1 MLVQKTTSDINKQ
14 VQSFNLWL
22 EEGVSAFNGGD
33 VSTYQSVL
41 ESTSQYLAQLCQSGL
56 AELALLLEPFWYMS
70 LVKKVESDDHYAASF
85 RHHTSALWS
94 AGRLLS
100 PGPILSGDPNC
111 IAFIAQNSVLLGH
124 TEAMLLVMEDW
135 RRRYPRLRILFVGL
149 TPCQPELAARLAT
162 LGIQVLTPAAKFP
175 PFALAKWL
183 RQTLFAENVGT
194 AVWLSLPLWVPFFF
208 GYRVAKRQIFWS
220 LKFHA
225 VHLGDDIIHIGM
237 TKKRD
242 GTVNIHGKPWLAFQP
257 PLAVAINERDTG
269 TRAKLRGDYQDKFLF
284 ATLAREEK
292 FNSPRFA
299 NAVAR
304 ILQRC
309 PGSIFM
315 FTGREIS
322 PVLERALV
330 EHGVAEQAM
339 FVGWVDT
346 ELYANLIDCFL
357 ETFPFG
363 CGVTGMQALSH
374 GTPVISLWDTD
385 TLPTFYFESESQAL
399 RFHPNWNVLTD
410 EEAYVNAAV
419 DRFQRW
425 GQGEQRTPIPR
436 ETIASLDSAK
446 YEQFFKLVT
455 GVCS

>member
-1 MLVQKTTSDINKQ
+1 MQKTIPDIKKQ
-14 VQSFNLWL
+14 VQSFNLRL
-22 EEGVSAFNGGD
+22 EQGVSAFNSGD

-41 ESTSQYLAQLCQSGL
+41 ESTGHHLARLCHSGR
-56 AELALLLEPFWYMS
+56 AELALILELSWYAS
-70 LVKKVESDDHYAASF
+70 LVKKVESDEHYAASF
-85 RHHTSALWS
+85 RHHAPALWS
-94 AGRLLS
+94 AGRRIS

-111 IAFIAQNSVLLGH
+111 IAFVAQNSVLLGH
-124 TEAMLLVMEDW
+124 TEVMLLVMEDW
-135 RRRYPRLRILFVGL
+135 KRRYPRLRILFVGL
-149 TPCQPELAARLAT
+149 TPCQPALAERLAALSIEAF
-162 LGIQVLTPAAKFP
+162 TPKTNLRP
-175 PFALAKWL
+175 LESVKWL
-183 RQTLFAENVGT
+183 RQTLADENAGT

-208 GYRVAKRQIFWS
+208 GYRVAKRQVFWS

-225 VHLGDDIIHIGM
+225 VHLGDEVVHIGM

-257 PLAVAINERDTG
+257 PLAVSIQERDTA
-269 TRAKLRGDYQDKFLF
+269 TRASMRGVDHNNFLF
-284 ATLAREEK
+284 GTLAREEK

-299 NAVAR
+299 AAVAR
-304 ILQRC
+304 ILKRC
-309 PGSIFM
+309 PGSTFI

-330 EHGVAEQAM
+330 EHDVAEQAV

-385 TLPTFYFESESQAL
+385 TLPTFYFEDESQAS
-399 RFHPNWNVLTD
+399 RFHPNWHVSTD
-410 EEAYVNAAV
+410 EEVYIDAAV
-419 DRFQRW
+419 DRFERW
-425 GQGEQRTPIPR
+425 RQGEQRIPISR
-436 ETIASLDSAK
+436 ETITSLDDAK
-446 YEQFFKLVT
+446 YEQFFNLVT

>member
-1 MLVQKTTSDINKQ
+1 MLSPQISRDLGKQ
-14 VQSFNLWL
+14 IQLFNRRLDQ
-22 EEGVSAFNGGD
+22 GASAFGVGD
-33 VSTYQSVL
+33 LQTYRSALHSTGRSLEQLCKSGEVELSLVL
-41 ESTSQYLAQLCQSGL
+41 ELT
-56 AELALLLEPFWYMS
+56 WYQS
-70 LVKKVESDDHYAASF
+70 LVKKVETEDHYHACF
-85 RHHTSALWS
+85 QHHTQALWA
-94 AGRLLS
+94 AGRRMS
-100 PGPILSGDPNC
+100 PGPTIAGNTDS
-111 IAFIAQNSVLLGH
+111 IAFVAHNSVLLGH
-124 TEAMLLVMEDW
+124 TEVMLLVMEDW
-135 RRRYPRLRILFVGL
+135 KKRFPKLRMFFVGL
-149 TPCQPELAARLAT
+149 TPCMPDLAERLAM
-162 LGIQVLTPAAKFP
+162 LGVDAITPATKLP
-175 PFALAKWL
+175 PLALARWL
-183 RQTLFAENVGT
+183 RQTLWTENVGT
-194 AVWLSLPLWVPFFF
+194 AVWLSLPVWAPYLF
-208 GYRVAKRQIFWS
+208 GYRIAKRQVFWA
-220 LKFHA
+220 LKFHP
-225 VHLGDDIIHIGM
+225 VHLGDEIIHIGM

-242 GTVNIHGKPWLAFQP
+242 GTVNIHGKPWMAFQP

-374 GTPVISLWDTD
+374 GTPVISLWDAD
-385 TLPTFYFESESQAL
+385 TLPTFYFEGESQAS

-425 GQGEQRTPIPR
+425 GQGEQRTPISR
-436 ETIASLDSAK
+436 EMIASLDSAK

>member
-1 MLVQKTTSDINKQ
+1 MLSPKATLNLDEQIQ
-14 VQSFNLWL
+14 AFNLQL
-22 EEGVSAFNGGD
+22 EEGASAFAHGD
-33 VSTYQSVL
+33 SITYQCKL
-41 ESTSQYLAQLCQSGL
+41 ESTGRFLERLCQSGL
-56 AELALLLEPFWYMS
+56 VELALSLELPWYQS
-70 LVKKVESDDHYAASF
+70 LVKKVESDEHYAGCF
-85 RHHTSALWS
+85 QHHTKPLWS
-94 AGRLLS
+94 AGRRMS
-100 PGPILSGDPNC
+100 PGPIPTGDLNS

-124 TEAMLLVMEDW
+124 TEVMLLVMADW
-135 RRRYPRLRILFVGL
+135 KRRYPQLRIRFVGL
-149 TPCQPELAARLAT
+149 TPCQKELAQRLAAIGIEWIAPSARLQP
-162 LGIQVLTPAAKFP
+162 L
-175 PFALAKWL
+175 ALASWL
-183 RQTLFAENVGT
+183 RDVLASENIGT
-194 AVWLSLPLWVPFFF
+194 AVWLSLPLWVPFIF
-208 GYRVAKRQIFWS
+208 GYRIAKRQVFWS

-225 VHLGDDIIHIGM
+225 VHLGDEIVHIGM
-237 TKKRD
+237 TKERD

-257 PLAVAINERDTG
+257 PLAVSIDERDTV

-304 ILQRC
+304 ILKRC

-339 FVGWVDT
+339 FIGWVDT

-385 TLPTFYFESESQAL
+385 TLPTFYFESESQAS

-410 EEAYVNAAV
+410 EEAYVNAAI

>member
-1 MLVQKTTSDINKQ
+1 MLVTENA
-14 VQSFNLWL
+14 
-22 EEGVSAFNGGD
+22 G
-33 VSTYQSVL
+33 
-41 ESTSQYLAQLCQSGL
+41 
-56 AELALLLEPFWYMS
+56 
-70 LVKKVESDDHYAASF
+70 AA
-85 RHHTSALWS
+85 
-94 AGRLLS
+94 
-100 PGPILSGDPNC
+100 I
-111 IAFIAQNSVLLGH
+111 
-124 TEAMLLVMEDW
+124 
-135 RRRYPRLRILFVGL
+135 
-149 TPCQPELAARLAT
+149 
-162 LGIQVLTPAAKFP
+162 
-175 PFALAKWL
+175 
-183 RQTLFAENVGT
+183 
-194 AVWLSLPLWVPFFF
+194 WLSVPFWVPFLF
-208 GYRVAKRQIFWS
+208 GYRIAKRQVFWS

-225 VHLGDDIIHIGM
+225 VHLGDEIVHIGM
-237 TKKRD
+237 TKERD
-242 GTVNIHGKPWLAFQP
+242 GTVNIHGKPWMAFQP
-257 PLAVAINERDTG
+257 PLAVAIDERDTV

-339 FVGWVDT
+339 FIGWVDT
-346 ELYANLIDCFL
+346 EIYANLIDCFL

-385 TLPTFYFESESQAL
+385 TLPTFYFEGESQAS

-410 EEAYVNAAV
+410 EETYVNAAV

-436 ETIASLDSAK
+436 ETIVSLDSAK